1 MLGTKAQNEL
11 TQLLFGHFMKDF
23 QFFFEGCNQ
32 SFINRIVVSLT
43 YKSFDHNQLIQSS
56 NAFCYDAY
64 FICKGSVVVC
74 EPTCYEEPILVYEK
88 GTVFNTYQILL
99 EDQLEVQYKAIS
111 TNSYSVSEESEG
123 QAVINYRVDSKE

>member
-1 MLGTKAQNEL
+1 
-11 TQLLFGHFMKDF
+11 MKDF

-56 NAFCYDAY
+56 NAFCHEVY
-64 FICKGSVVVC
+64 FSCKGSVAVC
-74 EPTCYEEPILVYEK
+74 EPTCYEEPILVYGK

-111 TNSYSVSEESEG
+111 NNSYNVSEESDG
-123 QAVINYRVDSKE
+123 QAVINHREEKKEYFPLQTFSDK